1 MCLTKNIKEHNH
13 HYVLETFWL
22 GNDYQDQ
29 NSRYFLFHKFFLDY
43 TILLMYLLKE
53 LNENPSLNVFYTFK
67 KIDGFNKMKV

>member
-1 MCLTKNIKEHNH
+1 MPHLKISIKSVLDKKIKEHNH

-43 TILLMYLLKE
+43 TI
-53 LNENPSLNVFYTFK
+53 
-67 KIDGFNKMKV
+67 